1 MILKEEQRDLFSVP
15 HGYYF
20 AHCISGDFTL
30 GAGIAV
36 VFNELYN
43 MRKKLKI
50 NMRKKLKINIS
61 YDDCD
66 CVNCDEHCAILIDN
80 VFNLIT
86 KRKYY
91 NKPTYNSL
99 REALENMAEQVE
111 EFKIEKIAI
120 PQIGCGLDKLNWNLV
135 KGIIEEVFEDIDV
148 EILVCY
154 L

>member
-20 AHCISGDFTL
+20 AHCISGDFAL

-36 VFNELYN
+36 KFDELYN
-43 MRKKLKI
+43 MRKKLK
-50 NMRKKLKINIS
+50 NTTGN
-61 YDDCD
+61 
-66 CVNCDEHCAILIDN
+66 VTENCAILIDN
-80 VFNLIT
+80 VFNLVT

-91 NKPTYNSL
+91 HKPKYASL
-99 REALENMAEQVE
+99 RESLEDMIETIE
-111 EFKIEKIAI
+111 TLEIEKIAM
-120 PQIGCGLDKLNWNLV
+120 PMIGCGLDKLNWDTV
-135 KGIIEEVFEDIDV
+135 KEIIEDVFEDIDI

>member
-20 AHCISGDFTL
+20 AHCISGDFAL

-36 VFNELYN
+36 KFNELYN
-43 MRKKLKI
+43 MRKKLKNTVDYI
-50 NMRKKLKINIS
+50 HDN
-61 YDDCD
+61 
-66 CVNCDEHCAILIDN
+66 CAILIDN
-80 VFNLIT
+80 VFNLVT

-91 NKPTYNSL
+91 HKPTYASL
-99 REALENMAEQVE
+99 RESLEDMIETIE
-111 EFKIEKIAI
+111 TLEIEKIAM
-120 PQIGCGLDKLNWNLV
+120 PMIGCGLDKLDWDIV
-135 KGIIEEVFEDIDV
+135 KEIIEDVFEDIDI

>member
-20 AHCISGDFTL
+20 AHCISGDFAL

-36 VFNELYN
+36 KFNELYN
-43 MRKKLKI
+43 MRKKLKNTVDYI
-50 NMRKKLKINIS
+50 HDN
-61 YDDCD
+61 
-66 CVNCDEHCAILIDN
+66 CAILIDN
-80 VFNLIT
+80 VFNLVT

-91 NKPTYNSL
+91 HKPKYASL
-99 REALENMAEQVE
+99 RESLEDMIETIE
-111 EFKIEKIAI
+111 TLEIEKIAM
-120 PQIGCGLDKLNWNLV
+120 PMIGCGLDKLDWDIV
-135 KGIIEEVFEDIDV
+135 KEIIEDVFEDIDI